1 MKHMSLQH
9 AKGKI
14 TIVGE
19 VYAHEGSEFIYIGM
33 SEVCTPCPVCKVCHN
48 LVSGR
53 RYKVISVRDPVHECS
68 VHEGK
73 ARTVEVVPALIPA
86 RILLPSNASSARN
99 TSFVYYPP
107 CNERCEYV
115 FQCHAPGLVKGQ
127 RYIIR
132 EIETEEMQ
140 LCQSGDVCD
149 GDTSANTQRLSSLHT
164 VPCPVGESRTLVLLE
179 LLPDEL
185 PRFVS
190 KQE

>member
-1 MKHMSLQH
+1 MTSQQ

-19 VYAHEGSEFIYIGM
+19 AYAHEGSEFIYIGM
-33 SEVCTPCPVCKVCHN
+33 NEICTSCPVCKVCHN
-48 LVSGR
+48 LVLGR
-53 RYKVISVRDPVHECS
+53 RYKVTAVRDPVHECG
-68 VHEGK
+68 VHEGN

-86 RILLPSNASSARN
+86 RIALSSNVSPSRN
-99 TSFVYYPP
+99 TSFVYNPP

-140 LCQSGDVCD
+140 PYPSGDVCD
-149 GDTSANTQRLSSLHT
+149 GDPCADTPGLFSLNI
-164 VPCPVGESRTLVLLE
+164 VSCPIGEARSLVLLE

-185 PRFVS
+185 PRFVP
-190 KQE
+190 KQK